1 MQKYCG
7 YKWWHQ
13 IIYFTIQKQA
23 PVHESEY
30 TDVQL
35 KCLSVNQQAKQNVVT
50 QTSIAGAFS
59 SGMTKKGS
67 GGIKLQ
73 KQSGFG

>member
-1 MQKYCG
+1 M
-7 YKWWHQ
+7 
-13 IIYFTIQKQA
+13 
-23 PVHESEY
+23 HESEY